1 MKHKYTNS
9 KYSKLSMAA
18 GTRHC
23 LADLKVSCKCVQPAS
38 LLEGVFPLSGTRLL
52 EPLMSLSY

>member
-18 GTRHC
+18 SRRHY
-23 LADLKVSCKCVQPAS
+23 LAYLKVNCKCVQPTS
-38 LLEGVFPLSGTRLL
+38 LLEGVFPSSGTRLL